1 MKMVGVPEQSFDMW
15 AAKFLGAGYK
25 VGRVDQTETA
35 LGSVCPSSLL
45 LSY

>member
-1 MKMVGVPEQSFDMW
+1 MWYVVLLPLSSFFLPFADQLFLSR

-35 LGSVCPSSLL
+35 LG
-45 LSY
+45 